1 MEILILLALSLFF
14 NIIFFLKFDDISK
27 IFNIIDKPDGKLKR
41 HKEKV
46 SLLGGFIIISNLYL
60 IIFLCYFLDIQ
71 NLIFEENFIYIIL
84 ILSSVFFSIGIIDD
98 LKSLNPNLKLTLII
112 ISIALI
118 SFLFPDINLKVV
130 KISFLEKNYYFNN
143 FSYFFI
149 ILSYALLLNA
159 FNMFDGIN
167 LQLIL
172 FCSFIFC
179 LFIFKG
185 FVPFFFTLMLIPM
198 IILGILNF
206 RNKIFLGD
214 SGSYLLGGMIG
225 TSFIYQYKNFENFFY
240 GDEIF
245 LILFVPAIDMLRLFI
260 LRLFNKKNPFKGDL
274 NHLHHL
280 VNNFTNNQNKTIIL
294 TLILCI
300 IPATLLIFKLNSIFV
315 LIINLIIYISLIF
328 YLRYKK

>member
-84 ILSSVFFSIGIIDD
+84 ILSSVFFSIGIIDY

-172 FCSFIFC
+172 FCSFIFL